1 MSDDH
6 PNERIVIAHTA
17 ESATEAMV
25 IRSLLESASIETPDA
40 VSTDPFP
47 IPENPEEPHNLEIRV
62 LESQADEARKVIAE
76 YLAGNTAVTE
86 DDEDSDGSDDAIN

>member
-1 MSDDH
+1 MTEEYS
-6 PNERIVIAHTA
+6 NERVVVAHTA
-17 ESATEAMV
+17 ESSTEAMV
-25 IRSLLESASIETPDA
+25 IRSLLESAGIETPDA
-40 VSTDPFP
+40 RSTDPFP

-86 DDEDSDGSDDAIN
+86 DTDADDDSAN